1 MVEPLPR
8 PEPLRPPRRPR
19 PPRRGRGRRVAL
31 GILLGVLAAVIALGV
46 AGFLWARWQY
56 GKIDRV
62 EMDGVLASDAS
73 GGTNWLIVGS
83 DSRADI
89 DPNRPDAGVLLAE
102 PVEGERSDAMIV
114 LHLEDGQASML
125 SLPRDLWVPQA
136 SGGEGRLNAA
146 YATGGPQNLVATIQ
160 SSLGIPIHHYMEID
174 ITGFGDVVD
183 AVGGLQMDFPYP
195 AYDKGSGL
203 RIDQAGPVELDGL
216 QALAFVRSRHYTELV
231 DGGERPDPTGDIGRT
246 VRQQQFLSA
255 LLDEV
260 GSVRNP
266 VTLNRVVGAV
276 ADDVTLDDQTGLGDL
291 ISVARKL
298 GGLDAELLALPV
310 RNTTANG
317 SSVLVL
323 ADGAEQVLD
332 QVR

>member
-1 MVEPLPR
+1 
-8 PEPLRPPRRPR
+8 
-19 PPRRGRGRRVAL
+19 VAL
-31 GILLGVLAAVIALGV
+31 GILLGALATVIALV
-46 AGFLWARWQY
+46 VVGFLWARWQY

-62 EMDGVLASDAS
+62 AMDGVLATDTS

-89 DPNRPDAGVLLAE
+89 DPNRPDAGWLLGE
-102 PVEGERSDAMIV
+102 PVDGERSDAMIV
-114 LHLEDGQASML
+114 LHFEDGQASML
-125 SLPRDLWVPQA
+125 SLPRDLWVPLA
-136 SGGEGRLNAA
+136 SGGEQRLNAA
-146 YATGGPQNLVATIQ
+146 YANGGPQNLVATIQ
-160 SSLGIPIHHYMEID
+160 QSLGIPIHHYMEID

-183 AVGGLQMDFPYP
+183 AVGGLEMEFPYP
-195 AYDKGSGL
+195 AYDNGSGL

-231 DGGERPDPTGDIGRT
+231 DGAERTDPTGDIGRT
-246 VRQQQFLSA
+246 ARQQQFLSS

-291 ISVARKL
+291 MSVARKM
-298 GGLDAELLALPV
+298 GGLDAQLLALPV
-310 RNTTANG
+310 RNETAPNG

-323 ADGAEQVLD
+323 AEGAEQVLD

>member
-1 MVEPLPR
+1 
-8 PEPLRPPRRPR
+8 
-19 PPRRGRGRRVAL
+19 
-31 GILLGVLAAVIALGV
+31 
-46 AGFLWARWQY
+46 
-56 GKIDRV
+56 
-62 EMDGVLASDAS
+62 
-73 GGTNWLIVGS
+73 
-83 DSRADI
+83 
-89 DPNRPDAGVLLAE
+89 
-102 PVEGERSDAMIV
+102 MIV

-195 AYDKGSGL
+195 AYDNGSGL